1 MKQSFYPKLAWTGIR
16 KNKRLYTPYIL
27 TCIGMV
33 IMFYIMSFLSTSDVL
48 QSMPGG
54 DTMQAMLDL
63 GCGVIGF
70 FALIFLFYT
79 NSFLIR
85 RRKKEI
91 GLYNI
96 LGMGKWNLAGVLF
109 WETVMIAGISLA
121 SGLLFGIVFSKI
133 AELGMVN
140 ILGSQVTF
148 TLSLEPKAIVQVL
161 ALFAVIFTLILLNN
175 LRQIHLSN
183 PIELLHS
190 ENAGEK
196 KPKANWI
203 LALMGFLIL
212 SAAYYLAV
220 TIEDPISTM
229 VWFFVAVIMV
239 ITATY
244 LLFIAGSIAVCK
256 LLQKNKRY
264 YYKTNHFVS
273 VSSMIY
279 RMKRNGAGLASICIL
294 CTMVYWC
301 GR

>member
-140 ILGSQVTF
+140 ILGSQVTKGNCTGF
-148 TLSLEPKAIVQVL
+148 GTVCGHFYPD
-161 ALFAVIFTLILLNN
+161 FA
-175 LRQIHLSN
+175 Q
-183 PIELLHS
+183 
-190 ENAGEK
+190 
-196 KPKANWI
+196 
-203 LALMGFLIL
+203 
-212 SAAYYLAV
+212 
-220 TIEDPISTM
+220 
-229 VWFFVAVIMV
+229 
-239 ITATY
+239 
-244 LLFIAGSIAVCK
+244 
-256 LLQKNKRY
+256 
-264 YYKTNHFVS
+264 
-273 VSSMIY
+273 
-279 RMKRNGAGLASICIL
+279 
-294 CTMVYWC
+294 
-301 GR
+301 